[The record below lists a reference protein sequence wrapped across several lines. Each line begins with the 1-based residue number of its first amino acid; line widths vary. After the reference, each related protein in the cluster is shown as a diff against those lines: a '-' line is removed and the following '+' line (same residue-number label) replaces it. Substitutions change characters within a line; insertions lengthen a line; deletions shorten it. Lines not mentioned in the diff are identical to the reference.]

1 MVDAIDGLVVAIDI
15 SVRLGVSSMLVG
27 CFVRA

>member
-15 SVRLGVSSMLVG
+15 SVWLSVSLMLVG
-27 CFVRA
+27 CFVKA